1 MKLVAKFH
9 DLDSFTSE
17 EAIRRAKDILGDY
30 IEVKAYP
37 STTDPWDNIYFAIQ
51 QIITSEQL
59 DLIFDEGPLYTDKIK
74 EFKAKI
80 LSKLEAELDE
90 VINDNELKVS

>member
-17 EAIRRAKDILGDY
+17 EAIRRVKDLLGDF

-51 QIITSEQL
+51 QIITVDQL
-59 DLIFDEGPLYTDKIK
+59 NLVFDEGPLYPEKVK
-74 EFKAKI
+74 EFRAKI
-80 LSKLEAELDE
+80 LAKLEAELDE
-90 VINDNELKVS
+90 VIKDNEEKVS

>member
-17 EAIRRAKDILGDY
+17 EAVRRAKDLLGDF
-30 IEVKAYP
+30 IEIKVYP
-37 STTDPWDNIYFAIQ
+37 STSDPWDNIYFAIQ
-51 QIITSEQL
+51 QIITVDQL
-59 DLIFDEGPLYTDKIK
+59 NLLFDEGPLYKSKIK
-74 EFKAKI
+74 ELRAKI

-90 VINDNELKVS
+90 VITDNQNKVN

>member
-1 MKLVAKFH
+1 MKLVAKYH

-17 EAIRRAKDILGDY
+17 EAIRRAKDILGDF

-51 QIITSEQL
+51 QIITAEQL
-59 DLIFDEGPLYTDKIK
+59 NILFDEGPLYPEKLK

-80 LSKLEAELDE
+80 LTKLEAELDE
-90 VINDNELKVS
+90 VIKDNEQKVS

>member
-9 DLDSFTSE
+9 DLDSFTSD
-17 EAIRRAKDILGDY
+17 EAIRRAKDLLGDF
-30 IEVKAYP
+30 IEIKAYP

-59 DLIFDEGPLYTDKIK
+59 NLIFDEGPLYPEKVK
-74 EFKAKI
+74 E
-80 LSKLEAELDE
+80 LRSKTLARLEEELDE
-90 VINDNELKVS
+90 VIKDNEEKVD